1 MARSNKKHSGLQ
13 FDGRRKRHADRIIRI
28 EDERREDTVR
38 ERKVRVD
45 LIPRNLAQ
53 EEYIEHLNNFGKS
66 IVFAIGPA
74 GTGKT
79 YLAVQKAIKD
89 LKAGFIDKI
98 VITRPAVSVDEKHG
112 FLPGDLNKKMEPW
125 TRPIFD
131 VFEEYYSPREIKSM
145 LEENVL
151 EIAPLAY
158 MRGRT
163 FKNCTIIFDESQ
175 NTTPSQMKMAL
186 TRIGENCRM
195 FVTGDLKQSDFKEM
209 NGLHDFFNKIDGYHS
224 SGIAVTRFTCEHIE
238 RAAIVEEV
246 LRFYGEE

>member
-1 MARSNKKHSGLQ
+1 MARSNKKRSPSHGFAR
-13 FDGRRKRHADRIIRI
+13 FD
-28 EDERREDTVR
+28 REETKEEVVK
-38 ERKVRVD
+38 ERKSRVD

-53 EEYIEHLNNFGKS
+53 EEYVQYLNNTSKR

-79 YLAVQKAIKD
+79 YLAVQRAIKD
-89 LKAGFIDKI
+89 LRDGRISRII
-98 VITRPAVSVDEKHG
+98 VTRPAVSVDEKHG

-131 VFEEYYSPREIKSM
+131 VFEEYYTPREIKSM
-145 LEENVL
+145 LEENIL

-163 FKNCTIIFDESQ
+163 FKDCTIIFDESQ

-195 FVTGDLKQSDFKEM
+195 FVTGDLKQSDYKDI
-209 NGLHDFFNKIDGYHS
+209 NGLFDFFSKIDGQKS
-224 SGIAVTRFTCEHIE
+224 SMIAVTRFNREHVE
-238 RAAIVEEV
+238 RDEIVEEV
-246 LRFYGEE
+246 LKFYGED